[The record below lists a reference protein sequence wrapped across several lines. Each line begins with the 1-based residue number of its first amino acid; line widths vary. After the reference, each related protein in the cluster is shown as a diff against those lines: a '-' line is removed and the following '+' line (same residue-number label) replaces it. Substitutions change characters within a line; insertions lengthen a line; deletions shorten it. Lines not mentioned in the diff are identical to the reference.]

1 MLTDTD
7 SAHQEFPEAFFNWK
21 VETDKSAVKEK
32 EIDEEMDF
40 LENPTTFES
49 GYNGRMSPFV
59 KETIYREYQRGM
71 TVKDLSLKYGILHMR
86 VKAIIFQK
94 HMYWEEVYPK
104 LGESHMRM
112 ALEREAMYASDFPFI
127 EYGQDLHMMGEWE
140 KGVKMERLTET
151 EYDTNPHRESKEKV
165 D

>member
-1 MLTDTD
+1 
-7 SAHQEFPEAFFNWK
+7 
-21 VETDKSAVKEK
+21 
-32 EIDEEMDF
+32 
-40 LENPTTFES
+40 
-49 GYNGRMSPFV
+49 
-59 KETIYREYQRGM
+59 
-71 TVKDLSLKYGILHMR
+71 
-86 VKAIIFQK
+86 
-94 HMYWEEVYPK
+94 MYWEEVYPK